1 MFEKEI
7 SFIKSLFN
15 KENIALHE
23 PCFIGNEKKYLLEC
37 IDSGFVS
44 SVGEFVTRFEEALKE
59 KTKARFVIATN
70 TGTAALHIALLANGI
85 DENCEV
91 ITQSISFVATANAI
105 AYTGAKPV
113 FLDIDENTLSLSPK
127 ALEHFLENQTY
138 QKDNLS
144 YNKTTHKPI
153 KACVIM
159 HTFGLSAHIKAIK
172 ELCEKYH
179 ILLIE
184 DAAEALGSTY
194 ENKALGTFGKCGILS
209 FNGNKIITGGCG
221 GAILSDDENLAKLA
235 RHLSTTAKIPHPYEY
250 DHDRIAYNYRLCN
263 INAAILLA
271 GLENLELF
279 LENKRELAKIYKDFF
294 KNHDKCKFID
304 EKSNEKSNFWLNT
317 LLFKDENLR
326 NIFLEECLKNNIFVR
341 PVWKS
346 LPSLKAFQNCQSNE
360 LINTKKLEKRLINLP
375 SSVRIEIKRNDG
387 CILYFCHY
395 SFIFL
400 DHIFIVKSF

>member
-1 MFEKEI
+1 MFKKEI

-138 QKDNLS
+138 QKDNFS
-144 YNKTTHKPI
+144 YNKTTHKLI

-263 INAAILLA
+263 INAAILFA

-317 LLFKDENLR
+317 LLFKNENLR

-375 SSVRIEIKRNDG
+375 SSVRGMMRCKI
-387 CILYFCHY
+387 
-395 SFIFL
+395 
-400 DHIFIVKSF
+400 

>member
-194 ENKALGTFGKCGILS
+194 ENKVLGTFGKCGILS

-346 LPSLKAFQNCQSNE
+346 LPSLKAFQNCQSDE
-360 LINTKKLEKRLINLP
+360 LINTKNLEKRLVNLP
-375 SSVRIEIKRNDG
+375 SSVRIK
-387 CILYFCHY
+387 
-395 SFIFL
+395 
-400 DHIFIVKSF
+400 K

>member
-59 KTKARFVIATN
+59 KTKTRFVIATN
-70 TGTAALHIALLANGI
+70 TGTAALHIALLANNI

-105 AYTGAKPV
+105 AYTGAKPI

-127 ALEHFLENQTY
+127 ALEHFLENETY

-159 HTFGLSAHIKAIK
+159 HTFGLSAHIKALK
-172 ELCEKYH
+172 ELCEKYR

-263 INAAILLA
+263 VNAAILLA
-271 GLENLELF
+271 GLENLEFF

-294 KNHDKCKFID
+294 KNHDKCEFID

-326 NIFLEECLKNNIFVR
+326 DIFLKECLENKIFSR
-341 PVWKS
+341 PIWKS
-346 LPSLKAFQNCQSNE
+346 LPSLKAFQNCQSDE
-360 LINTKKLEKRLINLP
+360 LINTKNLEKRLVNLP
-375 SSVRIEIKRNDG
+375 SSVRRK
-387 CILYFCHY
+387 
-395 SFIFL
+395 
-400 DHIFIVKSF
+400 

>member
-44 SVGEFVTRFEEALKE
+44 SVGKFVTRFEEALKE

-159 HTFGLSAHIKAIK
+159 HTFGLSAHIKALK

-263 INAAILLA
+263 INSAILLA

-346 LPSLKAFQNCQSNE
+346 LPSLKAFQNCQSDE
-360 LINTKKLEKRLINLP
+360 LINTKKLEKRLVNLP
-375 SSVRIEIKRNDG
+375 SSVRIANKKE
-387 CILYFCHY
+387 
-395 SFIFL
+395 
-400 DHIFIVKSF
+400 

>member
-1 MFEKEI
+1 MFKKEI

-144 YNKTTHKPI
+144 YNKTTHKLI

-194 ENKALGTFGKCGILS
+194 ENKVLGTFGKCGILS

-263 INAAILLA
+263 INAAILFA

-317 LLFKDENLR
+317 LLFKNENLR

-375 SSVRIEIKRNDG
+375 SSVRIANKKE
-387 CILYFCHY
+387 
-395 SFIFL
+395 
-400 DHIFIVKSF
+400 

>member
-1 MFEKEI
+1 MFKKEI

-317 LLFKDENLR
+317 LLFKNENLR

-341 PVWKS
+341 PIWKS
-346 LPSLKAFQNCQSNE
+346 LPSLKAFQNCQSDE
-360 LINTKKLEKRLINLP
+360 LINTKNLEKRLVNLP
-375 SSVRIEIKRNDG
+375 SSVRRN
-387 CILYFCHY
+387 
-395 SFIFL
+395 
-400 DHIFIVKSF
+400 

>member
-1 MFEKEI
+1 MFKKEI

-263 INAAILLA
+263 INAAILFA

-341 PVWKS
+341 PIWKS

-360 LINTKKLEKRLINLP
+360 LINTKNLEKRLVNLP
-375 SSVRIEIKRNDG
+375 SSVRIANKKE
-387 CILYFCHY
+387 
-395 SFIFL
+395 
-400 DHIFIVKSF
+400 

>member
-317 LLFKDENLR
+317 LLFKNENLR

-346 LPSLKAFQNCQSNE
+346 LPSLKAFQNRQSNE

-375 SSVRIEIKRNDG
+375 SSVRIANKKE
-387 CILYFCHY
+387 
-395 SFIFL
+395 
-400 DHIFIVKSF
+400 

>member
-1 MFEKEI
+1 MFKKEI

-144 YNKTTHKPI
+144 YNKTTYKLI

-341 PVWKS
+341 PIWKS

-360 LINTKKLEKRLINLP
+360 LINTKNLEKRLVNLP
-375 SSVRIEIKRNDG
+375 SSVRIANKKE
-387 CILYFCHY
+387 
-395 SFIFL
+395 
-400 DHIFIVKSF
+400 

>member
-113 FLDIDENTLSLSPK
+113 FLDIDENTLSLSHK

-375 SSVRIEIKRNDG
+375 SSVRIK
-387 CILYFCHY
+387 
-395 SFIFL
+395 
-400 DHIFIVKSF
+400 K

>member
-159 HTFGLSAHIKAIK
+159 HAFGLSAHIKAIK

-263 INAAILLA
+263 INAAILFA

-317 LLFKDENLR
+317 LLFKNENLR

-375 SSVRIEIKRNDG
+375 SSVRIANKKE
-387 CILYFCHY
+387 
-395 SFIFL
+395 
-400 DHIFIVKSF
+400 

>member
-1 MFEKEI
+1 MFKKEI

-144 YNKTTHKPI
+144 YNKTTHKLI

-235 RHLSTTAKIPHPYEY
+235 RYLSTTAKIPHPYEY

-263 INAAILLA
+263 INAAILFA

-317 LLFKDENLR
+317 LLFKNENLR

-375 SSVRIEIKRNDG
+375 SSVRIANKKE
-387 CILYFCHY
+387 
-395 SFIFL
+395 
-400 DHIFIVKSF
+400 

>member
-59 KTKARFVIATN
+59 KTKTRFVIATN

-144 YNKTTHKPI
+144 YNKTTHKLI

-341 PVWKS
+341 PIWKS
-346 LPSLKAFQNCQSNE
+346 LPSLKAFQNCQSDE
-360 LINTKKLEKRLINLP
+360 LINTKNLEKRLVNLP
-375 SSVRIEIKRNDG
+375 SSVRRN
-387 CILYFCHY
+387 
-395 SFIFL
+395 
-400 DHIFIVKSF
+400 

>member
-44 SVGEFVTRFEEALKE
+44 SVGEFVTRFKEALKE

-263 INAAILLA
+263 INAAILFA

-317 LLFKDENLR
+317 LLFKNENLR

-375 SSVRIEIKRNDG
+375 SSVRIANKKE
-387 CILYFCHY
+387 
-395 SFIFL
+395 
-400 DHIFIVKSF
+400 

>member
-144 YNKTTHKPI
+144 YNKTTHKLI

-317 LLFKDENLR
+317 LLFKNENLR

-341 PVWKS
+341 PIWKS

-375 SSVRIEIKRNDG
+375 SSVRIANKKE
-387 CILYFCHY
+387 
-395 SFIFL
+395 
-400 DHIFIVKSF
+400 

>member
-15 KENIALHE
+15 KKNIALHE

-105 AYTGAKPV
+105 AYTGAKPI

-144 YNKTTHKPI
+144 YNKTTHKLI

-250 DHDRIAYNYRLCN
+250 DHDRIAYNYRICN

-326 NIFLEECLKNNIFVR
+326 NTFLEECLKNNIFVR

-375 SSVRIEIKRNDG
+375 SSVRITNKNLG
-387 CILYFCHY
+387 L
-395 SFIFL
+395 S
-400 DHIFIVKSF
+400 

>member
-1 MFEKEI
+1 MFKKEI

-59 KTKARFVIATN
+59 KTKTRFVIATN

-221 GAILSDDENLAKLA
+221 GAILSDDENLVKLA

-317 LLFKDENLR
+317 LLFKNENLR

-341 PVWKS
+341 PIWKS

-360 LINTKKLEKRLINLP
+360 LINTKNLEKRLVNLP
-375 SSVRIEIKRNDG
+375 SSVRIANKKE
-387 CILYFCHY
+387 
-395 SFIFL
+395 
-400 DHIFIVKSF
+400 

>member
-105 AYTGAKPV
+105 AYTGAKPI

-317 LLFKDENLR
+317 LLFKNENLR
-326 NIFLEECLKNNIFVR
+326 NIFLEECLENKIFSR
-341 PVWKS
+341 PIWKS
-346 LPSLKAFQNCQSNE
+346 LPSLKAFQNCQSDE
-360 LINTKKLEKRLINLP
+360 LINTKNLEKRLVNLP
-375 SSVRIEIKRNDG
+375 SSVRRN
-387 CILYFCHY
+387 
-395 SFIFL
+395 
-400 DHIFIVKSF
+400 

>member
-138 QKDNLS
+138 QKDNLN
-144 YNKTTHKPI
+144 YNKTTHKLI

-184 DAAEALGSTY
+184 DAAEALGSIY

-317 LLFKDENLR
+317 LLFKNENLR

-341 PVWKS
+341 PIWKS

-375 SSVRIEIKRNDG
+375 SSVRIK
-387 CILYFCHY
+387 
-395 SFIFL
+395 
-400 DHIFIVKSF
+400 K

>member
-144 YNKTTHKPI
+144 YNKTTHKLI

-221 GAILSDDENLAKLA
+221 GGILSDDENLAKLA

-341 PVWKS
+341 PIWKS

-360 LINTKKLEKRLINLP
+360 LINTKNLEKRLVNLP
-375 SSVRIEIKRNDG
+375 SSVRIANKKE
-387 CILYFCHY
+387 
-395 SFIFL
+395 
-400 DHIFIVKSF
+400 

>member
-1 MFEKEI
+1 MFKKEI

-294 KNHDKCKFID
+294 KNHDKCEFID

-375 SSVRIEIKRNDG
+375 SSVRIANKKE
-387 CILYFCHY
+387 
-395 SFIFL
+395 
-400 DHIFIVKSF
+400 

>member
-194 ENKALGTFGKCGILS
+194 ENKTLGTFGKCGILS

-375 SSVRIEIKRNDG
+375 SSVRRN
-387 CILYFCHY
+387 
-395 SFIFL
+395 
-400 DHIFIVKSF
+400 

>member
-127 ALEHFLENQTY
+127 ALEHFLENETY

-144 YNKTTHKPI
+144 YNKTTHKAI
-153 KACVIM
+153 KACIIM
-159 HTFGLSAHIKAIK
+159 HTFGLSAHIKALK
-172 ELCEKYH
+172 KLCEKYH

-317 LLFKDENLR
+317 LLFKNENLR

-346 LPSLKAFQNCQSNE
+346 LPSLKAFQNCQSDE
-360 LINTKKLEKRLINLP
+360 LINTKNLEKRLVNLP
-375 SSVRIEIKRNDG
+375 SSVRRN
-387 CILYFCHY
+387 
-395 SFIFL
+395 
-400 DHIFIVKSF
+400 

>member
-1 MFEKEI
+1 MFKKEI

-91 ITQSISFVATANAI
+91 ITQSMSFVATANAI
-105 AYTGAKPV
+105 AYTGAKPI

-144 YNKTTHKPI
+144 YNKTTHKLI

-235 RHLSTTAKIPHPYEY
+235 KHLSTTAKIPHPYEY

-317 LLFKDENLR
+317 LLFKNENLR

-341 PVWKS
+341 PIWKS
-346 LPSLKAFQNCQSNE
+346 LPSLKAFQNCQSDE
-360 LINTKKLEKRLINLP
+360 LINTKNLEKRLVNLP
-375 SSVRIEIKRNDG
+375 SSVRRN
-387 CILYFCHY
+387 
-395 SFIFL
+395 
-400 DHIFIVKSF
+400 

>member
-1 MFEKEI
+1 MFKKEI

-144 YNKTTHKPI
+144 YNKTTHKLI

-375 SSVRIEIKRNDG
+375 SSVRIK
-387 CILYFCHY
+387 
-395 SFIFL
+395 
-400 DHIFIVKSF
+400 K

>member
-59 KTKARFVIATN
+59 KTKTRFVIATN

-105 AYTGAKPV
+105 AYTGAKPI

-221 GAILSDDENLAKLA
+221 GAILSDDENLVKLA
-235 RHLSTTAKIPHPYEY
+235 RHLSTTAKIPHLYEY
-250 DHDRIAYNYRLCN
+250 DHDRVAYNYRLCN

-271 GLENLELF
+271 GLENLEFF

-346 LPSLKAFQNCQSNE
+346 LPSLKAFQNCQSDD
-360 LINTKKLEKRLINLP
+360 LLNTKNLEKRLVNLP
-375 SSVRIEIKRNDG
+375 SSVRIANKNLG
-387 CILYFCHY
+387 L
-395 SFIFL
+395 S
-400 DHIFIVKSF
+400 

>member
-1 MFEKEI
+1 MFKKEI

-144 YNKTTHKPI
+144 YNKTTHKLI

-263 INAAILLA
+263 INAAILFA

-317 LLFKDENLR
+317 LLFKNENLR

-375 SSVRIEIKRNDG
+375 SSVRMANKKE
-387 CILYFCHY
+387 
-395 SFIFL
+395 
-400 DHIFIVKSF
+400 

>member
-144 YNKTTHKPI
+144 YNKTTHKLI

-184 DAAEALGSTY
+184 DAAEALGGTY

-221 GAILSDDENLAKLA
+221 GAILSDNENLAKLA

-263 INAAILLA
+263 INAAILFA

-317 LLFKDENLR
+317 LLFKNENLR

-375 SSVRIEIKRNDG
+375 SSVRIANKKE
-387 CILYFCHY
+387 
-395 SFIFL
+395 
-400 DHIFIVKSF
+400 

>member
-1 MFEKEI
+1 MFKKEI

-37 IDSGFVS
+37 INSGFVS

-153 KACVIM
+153 KACIIM

-341 PVWKS
+341 PIWKS

-360 LINTKKLEKRLINLP
+360 LINTKNLEKRLVNLP
-375 SSVRIEIKRNDG
+375 SSVRIANKKE
-387 CILYFCHY
+387 
-395 SFIFL
+395 
-400 DHIFIVKSF
+400 

>member
-1 MFEKEI
+1 MFKKEI

-91 ITQSISFVATANAI
+91 ITQSMSFVATANAI
-105 AYTGAKPV
+105 AYTGAKPI

-127 ALEHFLENQTY
+127 ALEHFLENETY
-138 QKDNLS
+138 QKNSFS
-144 YNKTTHKPI
+144 YNKTTHKLI

-375 SSVRIEIKRNDG
+375 SSVRIAN
-387 CILYFCHY
+387 
-395 SFIFL
+395 
-400 DHIFIVKSF
+400 

>member
-1 MFEKEI
+1 MFKKEI

-59 KTKARFVIATN
+59 KTKTRFVIATN

-144 YNKTTHKPI
+144 YNKTTHKLI
-153 KACVIM
+153 KACVII

-304 EKSNEKSNFWLNT
+304 EKSNERSNFWLNT
-317 LLFKDENLR
+317 LLFKNENLR

-360 LINTKKLEKRLINLP
+360 LINTKNLEKRLVNLP
-375 SSVRIEIKRNDG
+375 SSVRIANKKE
-387 CILYFCHY
+387 
-395 SFIFL
+395 
-400 DHIFIVKSF
+400 

>member
-1 MFEKEI
+1 MFKKEI

-144 YNKTTHKPI
+144 YNKTTHKLI

-263 INAAILLA
+263 INAAILFA

-317 LLFKDENLR
+317 LLFKNENLR

-360 LINTKKLEKRLINLP
+360 LINTKNLEKRLVNLP
-375 SSVRIEIKRNDG
+375 SSIRIANKKE
-387 CILYFCHY
+387 
-395 SFIFL
+395 
-400 DHIFIVKSF
+400 

>member
-1 MFEKEI
+1 MFKKEI

-59 KTKARFVIATN
+59 KTKARFAIATN

-144 YNKTTHKPI
+144 YNKTTHKLI

-375 SSVRIEIKRNDG
+375 SSVRIANKKE
-387 CILYFCHY
+387 
-395 SFIFL
+395 
-400 DHIFIVKSF
+400 

>member
-138 QKDNLS
+138 QKDNFS
-144 YNKTTHKPI
+144 YNKTTHKLI

-194 ENKALGTFGKCGILS
+194 ENKTLGTFGKCGILS

-317 LLFKDENLR
+317 LLFKNENLR

-375 SSVRIEIKRNDG
+375 SSVRIANKKE
-387 CILYFCHY
+387 
-395 SFIFL
+395 
-400 DHIFIVKSF
+400 

>member
-360 LINTKKLEKRLINLP
+360 LINTKKLEKRLVNLP
-375 SSVRIEIKRNDG
+375 SSVRIANKKE
-387 CILYFCHY
+387 
-395 SFIFL
+395 
-400 DHIFIVKSF
+400 

>member
-263 INAAILLA
+263 INAAILFA

-294 KNHDKCKFID
+294 KNHDKCKFIG

-317 LLFKDENLR
+317 LLFKNENLR

-375 SSVRIEIKRNDG
+375 SSVRIANKKE
-387 CILYFCHY
+387 
-395 SFIFL
+395 
-400 DHIFIVKSF
+400 

>member
-1 MFEKEI
+1 MFKKEI

-138 QKDNLS
+138 QKDNFS
-144 YNKTTHKPI
+144 YNKTTHKLI

-317 LLFKDENLR
+317 LLFKNENLR

-375 SSVRIEIKRNDG
+375 SSVRRN
-387 CILYFCHY
+387 
-395 SFIFL
+395 
-400 DHIFIVKSF
+400 

>member
-144 YNKTTHKPI
+144 YNKTTHKLI

-221 GAILSDDENLAKLA
+221 GAILSDDENLAKLV

-263 INAAILLA
+263 INAAILFA

-304 EKSNEKSNFWLNT
+304 EKSNERSNFWLNT
-317 LLFKDENLR
+317 LLFKNENLR

-375 SSVRIEIKRNDG
+375 SSVRIANKKE
-387 CILYFCHY
+387 
-395 SFIFL
+395 
-400 DHIFIVKSF
+400 

>member
-138 QKDNLS
+138 QKDNLN
-144 YNKTTHKPI
+144 YNKTTHKLI

-263 INAAILLA
+263 INAAILFA

-317 LLFKDENLR
+317 LLFKNENLR

-375 SSVRIEIKRNDG
+375 SSVRIANKKE
-387 CILYFCHY
+387 
-395 SFIFL
+395 
-400 DHIFIVKSF
+400 

>member
-1 MFEKEI
+1 MFKKEI

-221 GAILSDDENLAKLA
+221 GAILSDDENLAKLV

-263 INAAILLA
+263 INAAILFA

-304 EKSNEKSNFWLNT
+304 EKSNERSNFWLNT
-317 LLFKDENLR
+317 LLFKNENLR

-375 SSVRIEIKRNDG
+375 SSVRIANKKE
-387 CILYFCHY
+387 
-395 SFIFL
+395 
-400 DHIFIVKSF
+400 